1 MDGKEFGRLKNDEP
15 YRMYIRD
22 QENTIN
28 FHPLDYVA
36 SKVLT
41 NSIKIANMQA
51 SLMIEQR
58 EKYLNKAHA

>member
-36 SKVLT
+36 SKALT